1 MPKKHQKTSFIK
13 PASTAH
19 HTLTSP
25 GPSPRNQN
33 DRYRQSSSPAASD
46 ESSVNDLIHHL
57 RRTQVSAENGPGS
70 PSKFVTARSVH
81 PSLRNLFELPE
92 TPPPRPRPNSTR
104 RVGVRGQ
111 LGGRIAG
118 PPPPASWVS
127 GDHDDEQEIA
137 YDDAATKQVI
147 YRLDLLPGVTFPS
160 RDRLLHMLLKSMA
173 LHWTWHLAYDGHF
186 LASLP
191 THIKVLLLSYVG
203 FYGRDQPTR
212 GLMHGLSPLFEKQG
226 TDYRAS
232 AAEDEDDV
240 FDNAD
245 SEVTRLD
252 LTGAI
257 GKRMDF
263 KRLSSELLRS
273 QKPKPAQEKQ
283 KAPVPPSWED
293 ECVEDTDTTLA
304 NNTSFIPKTLAS
316 NGRFENL
323 RFLSLAHPS
332 PAAANWNSL
341 IHLLSRLSTITH
353 LSLAHWPVP
362 TVNPNA
368 IGTRSRHPANRSLT
382 LPYGGTDIYSAME
395 NNWAESAGI
404 LRRLS
409 KATYCLKWLDL
420 EGCAGWISALNWDGV
435 GPNGESYA
443 AGPEWNGSW
452 RDVDFV
458 RLGPGWLPLIDNS
471 EPPLPKETNAQASAS
486 SSMSSPSRSL
496 ATSIHAPQFN
506 TRIDDA
512 SIDDLP
518 WDVEIERIKYRR
530 TKELESFRET
540 IEAAK
545 TVQQRILRT
554 RKEGRGKWAKF
565 SFGLE
570 GLGDDVLREFLGPK
584 FLSLLP

>member
-1 MPKKHQKTSFIK
+1 MPKKHQKTTFIK

-19 HTLTSP
+19 HTLSSP
-25 GPSPRNQN
+25 GPSPRNQH
-33 DRYRQSSSPAASD
+33 DRYRQSSSPAASE

-57 RRTQVSAENGPGS
+57 RRTQVSAENAPGS
-70 PSKFVTARSVH
+70 PSGFVTARSVH

-92 TPPPRPRPNSTR
+92 TPPPRPRPGSIR
-104 RVGVRGQ
+104 RVGVRGER
-111 LGGRIAG
+111 GRRIAG
-118 PPPPASWVS
+118 PPPPESWVS
-127 GDHDDEQEIA
+127 GDQDDEQEMA

-173 LHWTWHLAYDGHF
+173 LHWTWHLAYDGLF

-191 THIKVLLLSYVG
+191 NHIKVLLLSYVG
-203 FYGRDQPTR
+203 FYARDQPTR

-226 TDYRAS
+226 TDNRAS
-232 AAEDEDDV
+232 VAGEEDIAT
-240 FDNAD
+240 NAD
-245 SEVTRLD
+245 SEITRLD

-257 GKRMDF
+257 GNSMDF

-273 QKPKPAQEKQ
+273 QRPKPAQDKQ

-293 ECVEDTDTTLA
+293 ECVGDTDTTPA
-304 NNTSFIPKTLAS
+304 SNTSPILKTLAS
-316 NGRFENL
+316 RGRFENL
-323 RFLSLAHPS
+323 RFLSLAHPT

-362 TVNPNA
+362 TVNPTA
-368 IGTRSRHPANRSLT
+368 IGTRSSHPANRSLT
-382 LPYGGTDIYSAME
+382 LPYGGTDMYSAME

-420 EGCAGWISALNWDGV
+420 EGCAGWIPALNWDGV

-458 RLGPGWLPLIDNS
+458 RLGPGWLPLIDNG
-471 EPPLPKETNAQASAS
+471 EPPLSQDNNARASAS

-496 ATSIHAPQFN
+496 ATSAHAPPPFH
-506 TRIDDA
+506 TRIDDGTT
-512 SIDDLP
+512 DDLP
-518 WDVEIERIKYRR
+518 WDVEVERIKYRR
-530 TKELESFRET
+530 MKELESFRET
-540 IEAAK
+540 VKAAK

-554 RKEGRGKWAKF
+554 RKEGRGKWVEFA
-565 SFGLE
+565 FGLE
-570 GLGDDVLREFLGPK
+570 GLDDDVLRAFLGPQYW
-584 FLSLLP
+584 SLLP